1 MGLTW
6 NCSLKCPVCARTG
19 SIESN
24 LDNILEKKSLEWK
37 KYKNL
42 IDHSTLYNFLFCG
55 NYGDPIYYKNLLELC
70 TYIKQKPSKI
80 AIYTNGSYK
89 TKSFWNQLS
98 TILTPHDEI
107 VFSIDGTLSSSHLYR
122 INSNTRSIL
131 NGLDAITKTENR
143 PELVWKHVVF
153 PYNIDKLERAM
164 FQALSLGFDR
174 ICFVK
179 CLPTPLEDYAIEFDD
194 ENIKKRLLNCL
205 LGIYDVFD
213 ISMRE
218 GEGWIEVELK
228 CLRNV

>member
-6 NCSLKCPVCARTG
+6 NCSLQCPVCARTG
-19 SIESN
+19 SIESK
-24 LDNILEKKSLEWK
+24 LDNMLEKKSLEWK

-42 IDHSTLYNFLFCG
+42 IDQSTLYNFLFCG

-70 TYIKQKPSKI
+70 KYIKQKPSKI
-80 AIYTNGSYK
+80 SIHTNGSYK
-89 TKSFWNQLS
+89 TKSFWSQLS

-107 VFSIDGTLSSSHLYR
+107 VFSIDGTLSSSPIYR
-122 INSNTRSIL
+122 INSNAKSIL

-143 PELVWKHVVF
+143 PALIWKHIVF
-153 PYNIDKLERAM
+153 PYNIDNLERAM

-174 ICFVK
+174 IRFVK
-179 CLPTPLEDYAIEFDD
+179 CHSTPQEDYYIEFDN

-205 LGIYDVFD
+205 LDIYDVLD
-213 ISMRE
+213 ISIIE
-218 GEGWIEVELK
+218 DEEWIEVELK